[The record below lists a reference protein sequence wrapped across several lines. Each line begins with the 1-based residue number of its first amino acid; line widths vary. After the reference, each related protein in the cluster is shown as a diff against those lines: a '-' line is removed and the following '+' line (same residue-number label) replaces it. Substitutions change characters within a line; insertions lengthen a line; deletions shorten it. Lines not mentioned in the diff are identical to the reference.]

1 MIISYDSV
9 HYQDDTRTSISVN
22 NLIIDG
28 NNLGNYVILNL
39 TSQLG
44 YLIEQNEISN
54 NRTILTAYEDD
65 ESQQLT
71 IPELITAIQDAVQGI
86 IDCKA
91 KEKLY
96 DDGFALCGYADSSNE
111 QFRSEALRF
120 IRFRDLCW
128 VKCYE
133 ILNKYNSGEIRRPT
147 VEDVILQLPDFDWDT
162 VEPENNNE

>member
-9 HYQDDTRTSISVN
+9 HYHDESRTDLTID
-22 NLIIDG
+22 NLVID
-28 NNLGNYVILNL
+28 NHPLGNCVILNV

-44 YLIEQNEISN
+44 YLIIQNELSKGN
-54 NRTILTAYEDD
+54 EILTAYEDD

-71 IPELITAIQDAVQGI
+71 IPELITAIQVAVQGI
-86 IDCKA
+86 IDGKA

-96 DDGFALCGYADSSNE
+96 DDGFALCGYADSTNE

-133 ILNKYNSGEIRRPT
+133 ILNKYNNGEIRRPT
-147 VEDVILQLPDFDWDT
+147 VEDVVLQLPDFDWDT